1 MRDRLYISG
10 EKVLVRAQVD
20 IQPGE
25 EITISYMEPGRDI
38 SPGYFRIYIL
48 DTPGDISPGYS
59 RIYTLD
65 TPGEKSPEYSRRFIL
80 DTLEH
85 ISWIL

>member
-25 EITISYMEPGRDI
+25 EITISYMEPGRDT
-38 SPGYFRIYIL
+38 PGYSRIYIL
-48 DTPGDISPGYS
+48 DTPGDIS
-59 RIYTLD
+59 
-65 TPGEKSPEYSRRFIL
+65 
-80 DTLEH
+80 
-85 ISWIL
+85 WIL